1 MLTIRISARPT
12 VRRAPHLKLPPDSY
26 QPPSIVDQTDLTAG
40 SVFVLQQTPLPIS
53 LAGTVY
59 HDQNLSNL
67 LDPGEPGIGTV
78 TLTLLEL
85 DGGQWLPTGKT
96 TVTDASGNYKFDGL
110 LPGTYRVAETQPA
123 GWISVG
129 SQAGT
134 AKACSM
140 ALQSIPIHS
149 ATSCCLVATTAS
161 ITTSAKRSPASISGN
176 VWADPQ
182 GDCVLG
188 PTDIPLAGV
197 QIDLL
202 DAQGHVIRTTTTNTQ
217 GNYEFDDLAPGASYG
232 VFEHQPAGYY
242 QGMAQVG
249 SQGGVNSAEDLISQI
264 VLGSGVHGVH
274 YDFCEELP
282 ASVAGRV
289 WADPQGD
296 CVFGPTDIP
305 LAGVQIDLL
314 DDAGHIVTTTTTDAQ
329 GQYKFDNLA
338 PGTYSVFEHQP
349 AGYYQGMA
357 QVGSVGG
364 VNSALD
370 LLSQITLG
378 SDVHGV
384 NYDFCEEL
392 PASVAGRVWA
402 DPQGDCVF
410 GPTDIPLAGVQID
423 LLDDAGHIVTTT
435 TTDAQGQYQFD
446 NLAPGTYSVFEHQPA
461 GYYQGM
467 AQPGSAG
474 A

>member
-1 MLTIRISARPT
+1 MPKVMSSVRP
-12 VRRAPHLKLPPDSY
+12 PPN
-26 QPPSIVDQTDLTAG
+26 A
-40 SVFVLQQTPLPIS
+40 
-53 LAGTVY
+53 
-59 HDQNLSNL
+59 
-67 LDPGEPGIGTV
+67 
-78 TLTLLEL
+78 
-85 DGGQWLPTGKT
+85 
-96 TVTDASGNYKFDGL
+96 
-110 LPGTYRVAETQPA
+110 
-123 GWISVG
+123 
-129 SQAGT
+129 
-134 AKACSM
+134 
-140 ALQSIPIHS
+140 
-149 ATSCCLVATTAS
+149 
-161 ITTSAKRSPASISGN
+161 
-176 VWADPQ
+176 
-182 GDCVLG
+182 
-188 PTDIPLAGV
+188 
-197 QIDLL
+197 
-202 DAQGHVIRTTTTNTQ
+202 Q
-217 GNYEFDDLAPGASYG
+217 GNYEFDDLAPGVSYG

-242 QGMAQVG
+242 QGMTQVG

-264 VLGSGVHGVH
+264 VLGSGAHGIH

-282 ASVAGRV
+282 ASIAGRV

-314 DDAGHIVTTTTTDAQ
+314 DDAGHVVTTTTTDAQ

-392 PASVAGRVWA
+392 PASIAGRVWA

-410 GPTDIPLAGVQID
+410 GPNDIPLAGVQID
-423 LLDDAGHIVTTT
+423 LLDDAGHIVATT
-435 TTDAQGQYQFD
+435 TTDAQGQYKFD

-467 AQPGSAG
+467 ANRRQRRGREFRTRLDLANHAG
-474 A
+474 LKRPRHQLRFLRGVARQH